1 MSRRRVVVQSCIIL
15 VACLTWAKCATGKG
29 SLQRGD
35 SAGGAPPPS
44 TGGAGGEAVVLW
56 WTPFTGIMGQSRN
69 CGLGSCF
76 FTEDRSYLHN
86 KRLKAV
92 LFYGSD
98 FSIED
103 LPLPRQSRHWWGL
116 LHEESPK
123 NQPLFDHQPVLQLF
137 NITSTFRRGSNF
149 PLTLQH
155 LKSIE
160 ALTSTREFV
169 PTKEKNHLL
178 GKESLAPVVY
188 VQSDCDTPAQ
198 RDKYVSELAKYIKID
213 SYGACLHNRDLPAH
227 LQDPAGTYNHGDF
240 RALVAKY
247 KFAIAIENAGCDDY
261 ITEKLWR
268 PLTLG
273 TVPVYWG
280 SPTVRDWEPNPHSV
294 IVVSDFQTPKE
305 LAVFL
310 HRLLEND
317 TLYES
322 YLKHKLNQEVTNA
335 YLLETMEKRRWGIDN
350 DFEKGNFIE
359 HFECHVCDQVLT
371 RHSGGRS
378 RANPGE
384 FQADLSHYGCPEPET
399 VLGEDEEAR
408 NFWVE
413 QWNKARV
420 EAQVLHRLVSL
431 PPKRFTPDEF
441 FDAVIPEL
449 QRDGFFQRF
458 PPEHEEL

>member
-1 MSRRRVVVQSCIIL
+1 MSRRRVVVQSCIVL

-169 PTKEKNHLL
+169 PTKEK
-178 GKESLAPVVY
+178 KPLARERKF
-188 VQSDCDTPAQ
+188 S
-198 RDKYVSELAKYIKID
+198 
-213 SYGACLHNRDLPAH
+213 ACRLR
-227 LQDPAGTYNHGDF
+227 
-240 RALVAKY
+240 
-247 KFAIAIENAGCDDY
+247 
-261 ITEKLWR
+261 
-268 PLTLG
+268 
-273 TVPVYWG
+273 TVG
-280 SPTVRDWEPNPHSV
+280 
-294 IVVSDFQTPKE
+294 
-305 LAVFL
+305 L
-310 HRLLEND
+310 
-317 TLYES
+317 
-322 YLKHKLNQEVTNA
+322 
-335 YLLETMEKRRWGIDN
+335 
-350 DFEKGNFIE
+350 
-359 HFECHVCDQVLT
+359 
-371 RHSGGRS
+371 
-378 RANPGE
+378 
-384 FQADLSHYGCPEPET
+384 
-399 VLGEDEEAR
+399 
-408 NFWVE
+408 
-413 QWNKARV
+413 
-420 EAQVLHRLVSL
+420 
-431 PPKRFTPDEF
+431 
-441 FDAVIPEL
+441 
-449 QRDGFFQRF
+449 
-458 PPEHEEL
+458 